1 MSDSLWVDW
10 VLKAVIGL
18 ASIFVFLLGR
28 DVKRSEDAIIATTN
42 RLRNELGLEFQLRDQ
57 RLAALERGGQ
67 KSSDEASKVMAKI
80 AELEHRMTILETQ
93 QERS

>member
-42 RLRNELGLEFQLRDQ
+42 RLRNELGLELQLRDQ

-67 KSSDEASKVMAKI
+67 KSSDEASKVMVKI
-80 AELEHRMTILETQ
+80 ADLEHRMTILETQ

>member
-28 DVKRSEDAIIATTN
+28 DVKRSEDAIVATTN
-42 RLRNELGLEFQLRDQ
+42 HLRNELGLEFQLRDQ